1 MPAESATIISP
12 ALVSEA
18 TEVTESPD
26 HHRMMHNLR
35 AIGTWAL
42 GIGFLVFLGG
52 VLMGSQSAA
61 HASAVAIVGMLI
73 CFAGG
78 AVRAKVA

>member
-1 MPAESATIISP
+1 
-12 ALVSEA
+12 
-18 TEVTESPD
+18 
-26 HHRMMHNLR
+26 MMHNLR

-73 CFAGG
+73 YFAGG